1 MGCSKGI
8 HNPSRLCDPSFRYF
22 VGNGKAYFS
31 TPTEASADY
40 IH

>member
-1 MGCSKGI
+1 MSF
-8 HNPSRLCDPSFRYF
+8 HNPSHLGGLSFRYF